1 MYGSLG
7 AKGSQLTS
15 LVGSFYFLVG
25 FVTDQFVCIAVF
37 CKFFYFVADRTSWS
51 ALFCS
56 RIRQRREIA
65 SQSIFED
72 ASTVWKVAL
81 TYNISVINS
90 YVRFKH
96 EGHNLELDVLR
107 PV

>member
-37 CKFFYFVADRTSWS
+37 CKFFNFVFTYFVADRTSWS
-51 ALFCS
+51 ALFCG

-81 TYNISVINS
+81 SYNISVINS

-96 EGHNLELDVLR
+96 EGHNL
-107 PV
+107 

>member
-37 CKFFYFVADRTSWS
+37 
-51 ALFCS
+51 L
-56 RIRQRREIA
+56 
-65 SQSIFED
+65 
-72 ASTVWKVAL
+72 
-81 TYNISVINS
+81 
-90 YVRFKH
+90 
-96 EGHNLELDVLR
+96 
-107 PV
+107 